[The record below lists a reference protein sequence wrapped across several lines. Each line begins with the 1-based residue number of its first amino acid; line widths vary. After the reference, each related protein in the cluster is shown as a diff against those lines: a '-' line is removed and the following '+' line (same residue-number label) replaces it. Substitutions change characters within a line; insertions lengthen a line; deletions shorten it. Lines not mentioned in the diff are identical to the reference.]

1 MDKIELLYDHY
12 KETFSIIQDTLNQRN
27 RFFIMAFLIM
37 TLQFLFVVSP
47 ESIATL
53 ITTIIHNAYEIDISG
68 QILVIQS
75 LLWLILLYFTMR
87 YYQSTVHIERQYNYI
102 HTLEATIANS
112 VQISFDRESGNYL
125 KDYPKMNDMIDI
137 LYKWVFPI
145 IYCLVICCKIISE
158 YINSKFS
165 LSIIFDSIIFLCCFI
180 LTILYLI
187 FLHSKK
193 E

>member
-37 TLQFLFVVSP
+37 TLQLLFVVSP

-75 LLWLILLYFTMR
+75 LLWLILLF
-87 YYQSTVHIERQYNYI
+87 
-102 HTLEATIANS
+102 
-112 VQISFDRESGNYL
+112 
-125 KDYPKMNDMIDI
+125 
-137 LYKWVFPI
+137 
-145 IYCLVICCKIISE
+145 
-158 YINSKFS
+158 IN
-165 LSIIFDSIIFLCCFI
+165 
-180 LTILYLI
+180 
-187 FLHSKK
+187 
-193 E
+193 